1 MDLRYAKILYPLDPG
16 IYNKRV
22 SFLSI
27 NNIAGD
33 IVDVTSAIDF
43 YPCYV
48 PLDQSLATLTI
59 TSADLLNKMKS
70 LINAENSIIFAN
82 LHGTKRK
89 NDYVTYGM
97 LDSKRVSENV
107 FKLYNYASWMGLV
120 LNAPQIM
127 QKTYN
132 GQKHSIPISIDR
144 YFHIE
149 NTFRN
154 GKLNANFSYSVVL
167 AEFSKDDYHDAKP
180 FTITY
185 FSRPIELISLFCT
198 VMQFNGKDF
207 IKARMRV
214 AIKKDDYRKLINTD
228 IGLKILSLYTIYNIT
243 SGNKAYPPLNLVMGI
258 YDFKYSMEEFALF
271 VGKVEKPEGL
281 TASIKFNLSELG
293 NLQYRLS
300 SKILPTPMDINM
312 ELIASKEIKKNGE
325 IAISIIKPEI
335 IIKLITAYAIT
346 SNDSIRRVLESGDL
360 FDSIIRFY
368 NRLGMSKFDEY
379 GALMPGN
386 ISSYLLEG
394 LN

>member
-1 MDLRYAKILYPLDPG
+1 MDLRDAKILYPLDPG

-82 LHGTKRK
+82 LHETKRK
-89 NDYVTYGM
+89 NDYVSYGI
-97 LDSKRVSENV
+97 LESKRVSEKI

-120 LNAPQIM
+120 LNPSQVI

-132 GQKHSIPISIDR
+132 SQKHSIPISIDR

-149 NTFRN
+149 NTFRD
-154 GKLNANFSYSVVL
+154 GKLNADFSYSVVL
-167 AEFSKDDYHDAKP
+167 AEFSKDDYHDSKS
-180 FTITY
+180 FIITY

-198 VMQFNGKDF
+198 VMQFNGKGF
-207 IKARMRV
+207 SETRMRI
-214 AIKKDDYRKLINTD
+214 AIKRVDYKKLIDTD
-228 IGLKILSLYTIYNIT
+228 VGLKILPLYTIYNVT
-243 SGNKAYPPLNLVMGI
+243 SGDKEYPPLNLVMGI

-271 VGKVEKPEGL
+271 IGGVEKPNGL
-281 TASIKFNLSELG
+281 AESIKFNLSELG
-293 NLQYRLS
+293 NQQYRLS
-300 SKILPTPMDINM
+300 SKIMPTPMDISM
-312 ELIASKEIKKNGE
+312 ELAASKEIKKNGE

-335 IIKLITAYAIT
+335 IIRLITAYAIT
-346 SNDSIRRVLESGDL
+346 SNDSLRRVLESSDL
-360 FDSIIRFY
+360 FDSIINYY
-368 NRLGMSKFDEY
+368 NKLGVSKFDDY
-379 GALMPGN
+379 GALIPGN

>member
-154 GKLNANFSYSVVL
+154 GKLNADFSYSVVL